1 MSDYIDFHNKNILFQ
16 KVIRSIIFL
25 SLKLP
30 KNIYCL
36 FWNSIFYLI
45 GNSVRIKK
53 TKNDTFLISDQSQ
66 SIEIVY
72 KKRFEFYM
80 QNIETRLEHLTFEYM
95 LNQVEFYQ
103 NDVIIDCGAN
113 IGELYLSILNQS
125 NNLLLNYYGF
135 EPVPND
141 FYTMA
146 RNTNNLVL
154 EPLALSSN
162 DSEKKFFLR
171 PNTADS
177 SFEPTSGN
185 RSINVKCVTI
195 DQYFKDIKR
204 IKLLKLEAEGYEFD
218 VLTGAKKSLEKIKY
232 ITADLG
238 FELSNNTESSF
249 DDVNKFLLQND
260 FELIDSTKRNTYLYK
275 NKNYEFD

>member
-95 LNQVEFYQ
+95 LSQVEFYQ

>member
-1 MSDYIDFHNKNILFQ
+1 MSNCSL
-16 KVIRSIIFL
+16 RFL
-25 SLKLP
+25 ISVAERFKYFIS
-30 KNIYCL
+30 K
-36 FWNSIFYLI
+36 FS
-45 GNSVRIKK
+45 NSVRIKK
-53 TKNDTFLISDQSQ
+53 TKNDTFYISDQSQ

-95 LNQVEFYQ
+95 LSQVEIYQ

-113 IGELYLSILNQS
+113 IGELYLSILNQN
-125 NNLLLNYYGF
+125 NNLLINYYGF
-135 EPVPND
+135 EPVSND

-146 RNTNNLVL
+146 RNTNNLEL

-162 DSEKKFFLR
+162 ESEKKFFLR

-177 SFEPTSGN
+177 SFEPTSRN

-195 DQYFKDIKR
+195 DEYFKDIKR

-218 VLTGAKKSLEKIKY
+218 VLPGANKSLEKIKY

-260 FELIDSTKRNTYLYK
+260 FKLIDSTKRDTFLYK
-275 NKNYEFD
+275 NKNCEFD

>member
-53 TKNDTFLISDQSQ
+53 TKNDTLLISDQSQ

-95 LNQVEFYQ
+95 LSQVEFYQ

>member
-95 LNQVEFYQ
+95 LSQVEFYQ

-195 DQYFKDIKR
+195 DQYFKDIKK

>member
-195 DQYFKDIKR
+195 DQYFKDIKK

>member
-218 VLTGAKKSLEKIKY
+218 VLTEEKFRKIK
-232 ITADLG
+232 
-238 FELSNNTESSF
+238 
-249 DDVNKFLLQND
+249 
-260 FELIDSTKRNTYLYK
+260 
-275 NKNYEFD
+275 

>member
-95 LNQVEFYQ
+95 LSQVEFYQ

-275 NKNYEFD
+275 NKNY